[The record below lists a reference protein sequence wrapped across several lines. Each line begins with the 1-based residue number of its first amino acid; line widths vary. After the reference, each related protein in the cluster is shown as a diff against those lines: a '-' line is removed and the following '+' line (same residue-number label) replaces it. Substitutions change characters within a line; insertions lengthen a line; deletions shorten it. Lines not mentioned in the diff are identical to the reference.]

1 MIFDGFKSFIDA
13 LNNST
18 LWSAIGAIG
27 QWVCAIATFCAV
39 KVALKPYYRRIKV
52 DLISVIIKIND
63 NSEVV
68 PFILQVQNKG
78 FNKEKIAGIYI
89 TANDGRFVL
98 SKEQIVIEKA
108 GTRNVSLNPDGLWNN
123 LRLVDDKH
131 FRFLVQDS
139 AGYCFY
145 SKKYRTEKYKK
156 IISTNKP
163 LIK

>member
-1 MIFDGFKSFIDA
+1 MNFDWFKSFIDA

-39 KVALKPYYRRIKV
+39 KVALKPYCRHIKV
-52 DLISVIIKIND
+52 DLISVVIKSND
-63 NSEVV
+63 NPEVV
-68 PFILQVQNKG
+68 PFILQIQNKE

-89 TANDGRFVL
+89 TSNDGRFVL
-98 SKEQIVIEKA
+98 SKEQFVIEKA
-108 GTRNVSLNPDGLWNN
+108 GTRNVSLNPDEFWNN

-131 FRFLVQDS
+131 FRILVQDS

-156 IISTNKP
+156 IISANKP
-163 LIK
+163 FI